1 MNLALPGT
9 ALAEQL
15 YLAARS
21 QGLGENGTQA
31 LAVALARLSNEE
43 WPAAP
48 G

>member
-21 QGLGENGTQA
+21 QGLGEKGTQA

-43 WPAAP
+43 WPASP